1 MSQTLR
7 ADDQVLLLDIPSTR
21 ELTSMARVLM
31 RGAIV
36 ALGSADEVDRARRE
50 MAEFDN
56 VLFLDASPAAIPWRD
71 GYFSKII
78 VPPHLEPLLAQV
90 AHEIQRVLR
99 PDGMVVRITIDA

>member
-1 MSQTLR
+1 MSQALR
-7 ADDQVLLLDIPSTR
+7 ADDQVLLLDIPSTT
-21 ELTSMARVLM
+21 ELVSMARVLM

-36 ALGSADEVDRARRE
+36 ALGSAEEVDRARRE

-78 VPPHLEPLLAQV
+78 VPPHLEPIVPQI
-90 AHEIQRVLR
+90 AHEIERVLR
-99 PDGMVVRITIDA
+99 PDGMIVRSTVDV